1 MYRLYRGGYD
11 ARVSRGRTI
20 RIVLIGVSH
29 WHTPFYLEP
38 SVEMK
43 DVQLVGV
50 SDPIPIRAA
59 TSLTQGG
66 YHRLE
71 RFRISLTRPP
81 ASLRSLV

>member
-1 MYRLYRGGYD
+1 MRNNGSRCYCRAIISTRCRGTGDLYRLYRVNG
-11 ARVSRGRTI
+11 GRTI

-29 WHTPFYLEP
+29 WHTSFYLAP

-66 YHRLE
+66 T
-71 RFRISLTRPP
+71 IG
-81 ASLRSLV
+81 